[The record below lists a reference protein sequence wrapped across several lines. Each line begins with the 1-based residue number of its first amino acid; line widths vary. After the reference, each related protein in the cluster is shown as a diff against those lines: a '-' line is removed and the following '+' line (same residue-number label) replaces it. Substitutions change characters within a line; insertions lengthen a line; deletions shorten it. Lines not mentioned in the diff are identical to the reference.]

1 MNGKECKKY
10 CECNEGYGREEDKKY
25 KKMKCLI
32 DQEIEKEKN
41 VLARLNDDLAD
52 HPELSGQEYESSAKI
67 VELLRERGYQVEYP
81 FAGFDTAFRGV
92 YGSDQHKYKIAI
104 LTEYDALPEIGHA
117 CGHCLSG
124 AISVL
129 AGLVVK
135 ELQDELDA
143 DIHIIGTPNEEREG
157 AKCTMVHQGIFDPY
171 DMAMMVHLYDQNL
184 LAPKLQAMDSY
195 LYKFK
200 GKAVHAST
208 KPWEGVNALNG
219 VQLMFH
225 AIDMLRQHVT
235 PDVRMHGVFRNG
247 GAAPNIVPEEA
258 SAEVFIRSLDRPYL
272 NDLVRKVDDC
282 ARGAAIATQS
292 SWEKEETAPPFDNL
306 CGNEAGLAALK
317 EVYEELEIPLNGDT
331 EAVFGSSDAGNVS
344 FVCPTF
350 HPCLQVVKRGIA
362 IHTREFAEA
371 MKSERAHRVLADG
384 AKIIAYQI
392 AKIFSDEERIK
403 AMRADGPERY
413 FGGKH

>member
-1 MNGKECKKY
+1 MEVYEELKK
-10 CECNEGYGREEDKKY
+10 R
-25 KKMKCLI
+25 I
-32 DQEIEKEKN
+32 DLEIEKEKAA
-41 VLARLNDDLAD
+41 LAALSDDLAD
-52 HPELSGQEYESSAKI
+52 HPEISGQEYESSRKI
-67 VELLRERGYQVEYP
+67 VQLLRERGYDVEYP
-81 FAGFDTAFRGV
+81 FAGFATAFRGV
-92 YGSDQHKYKIAI
+92 YGSNQHKYKIAI
-104 LTEYDALPEIGHA
+104 MVEYDALPEIGHA

-129 AGLVVK
+129 AGLAAK
-135 ELQDELDA
+135 ELQEELDA
-143 DIHIIGTPNEEREG
+143 DIHIIGTPNEECEG
-157 AKCTMVHQGIFDPY
+157 VKCTMVRKGIFDPY

-195 LYKFK
+195 LYHFK
-200 GKAVHAST
+200 GKAVHASA
-208 KPWEGVNALNG
+208 KPWEGINALNG

-235 PDVRMHGVFRNG
+235 PDVRMHGVYRNG

-292 SWEKEETAPPFDNL
+292 SWKKEETAPPFDNL
-306 CGNEAGLAALK
+306 LGNETGLAVLK
-317 EVYEELEIPLNGDT
+317 EVYEELDIPLNGDT
-331 EAVFGSSDAGNVS
+331 EAIFGSSDAGNVS

-350 HPCLQVVKRGIA
+350 HPCLQVVKRGTA
-362 IHTREFAEA
+362 IHTRAFAEA
-371 MKSERAHRVLADG
+371 MKTEWAHRALVDG

-392 AKIFSDEERIK
+392 AKIFSDESRIQALQK
-403 AMRADGPERY
+403 DGPERY
-413 FGGKH
+413 FGGKRR